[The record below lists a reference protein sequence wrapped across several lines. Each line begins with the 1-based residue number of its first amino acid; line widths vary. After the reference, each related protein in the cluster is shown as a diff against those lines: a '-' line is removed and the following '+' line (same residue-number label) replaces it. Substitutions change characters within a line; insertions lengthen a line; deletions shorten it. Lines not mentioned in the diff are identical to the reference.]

1 MVMAYVFPLLLVAG
15 FAVYY
20 SNIYK
25 KGKVAGG
32 GMMAGFRAN
41 EDEKWSKV
49 MQAGETIAVHGA
61 GTVWRPSW
69 QAFIASQMPI
79 MRLVWPTEMYA
90 IVITNRDRVLIG
102 SYAMLGAIDDA
113 SAHPRS
119 AVRVERSLEQKADLM
134 TKLNPTYQMFGAAY
148 TTCEAVIAFP
158 DKTLRLT
165 GVPTPFLEALKHG
178 APSVAG
184 PITTASA

>member
-1 MVMAYVFPLLLVAG
+1 MVMAYIFPLVLVAG

-20 SNIYK
+20 MKIYK
-25 KGKVAGG
+25 KGKAAGG

-49 MQAGETIAVHGA
+49 MLAGETIAVHGV

-69 QAFIASQMPI
+69 QALLASQMPI
-79 MRLVWPTEMYA
+79 LRLVWPTEMYA
-90 IVITNRDRVLIG
+90 MVITNRDRVLLG
-102 SYAMLGAIDDA
+102 SYAMLGAISDA

-119 AVRVERSLEQKADLM
+119 AVRVERAVDEKPDLM
-134 TKLNPTYQMFGAAY
+134 MKLNPTYQMFGAAY
-148 TTCEAVIAFP
+148 TSCEAVIAFP
-158 DKTLRLT
+158 TKTMRLI
-165 GVPTPFLEALKHG
+165 GVPSPFVEALKHG
-178 APSVAG
+178 APSVAH